1 MPAGRTGLG
10 FAPTGQSPVALFARV
25 PAASAAKLNSAAAAL
40 GRPKQEV
47 VAALLDRYLDV
58 LGEEW
63 PAASTHHPPSSLEVL
78 TSAQLAELLQ
88 VGERTVRELAARGEL
103 PGRMVGREWRFARR
117 AVLDWLAG

>member
-1 MPAGRTGLG
+1 MPADRTGLG

-63 PAASTHHPPSSLEVL
+63 PAASTQPSSSLEVL
-78 TSAQLAELLQ
+78 TSAQLAEFLQ
-88 VGERTVRELAARGEL
+88 VGERTVRELAGRGEL